1 MNINGTGDPQM
12 LNASDI
18 MTTDVITVKKET
30 TLKELAGLL
39 YENHINGVPVVDEQ
53 EKLIGIICESD
64 LVRKNKKLHIPT
76 VVALFDWVFYL
87 ENPKKMEKEIQRIN
101 ATTVEDL
108 YVKDVITVDEKTSVE
123 DIATIMTRKKVYTI
137 PVMDGDRIVG
147 IIGKG
152 DLLRT
157 LVH

>member
-1 MNINGTGDPQM
+1 M

-18 MTTDVITVKKET
+18 MTTHVITVKKET
-30 TLKELAGLL
+30 SLKDLARLL
-39 YENHINGVPVVDEQ
+39 YEHHINGVPVVDDDGQ
-53 EKLIGIICESD
+53 LIGIICESD
-64 LVRKNKKLHIPT
+64 LIRKNRKLHIPT

-87 ENPKKMEKEIQRIN
+87 ESPKKMEKEIQRIN

-108 YVKDVITVDEKTSVE
+108 YVKEVITVSETTPVE
-123 DIATIMTRKKVYTI
+123 DIATLMTQKKAYTI
-137 PVMDGDRIVG
+137 PVMDGERIVG

-152 DLLRT
+152 DVLRT